1 MGGALM
7 ILNHLVDHLVK
18 RNVKFVLLK
27 DVRCPELRKEKAVEH
42 TIVMSSSV
50 SARHKY
56 YRAHRN
62 DFSSVLCLG
71 NVPPTIKLNV
81 PVHTYIHN
89 LSLLKIPKDYSP
101 KWKIISHLKQWFIR
115 FFSSNTDTWIVQ
127 TDTTQHIV
135 NKTLN
140 SSNKNILIY
149 PFYYIPED
157 IYRKQAS
164 EREDYC
170 FIGEYTYA
178 KGHEYL
184 IEAWRLLASKGFYKK
199 LHLTVS
205 DPSIISRINEAVKDG
220 ANINNHGYIS
230 FNEVI
235 DIYNKCT
242 ATIYPSLNES
252 LGLGI
257 IEAAEAGCDVIGCNL
272 PYMFSVCQP
281 SEHFEPHCP
290 ESIVNAVLSYEA
302 NKNKTKLII
311 QDKVE
316 EFIDFLLERHSK
328 VHSLQQN

>member
-89 LSLLKIPKDYSP
+89 LSLLKIPKDYSL
-101 KWKIISHLKQWFIR
+101 KKKIISQFKQWFIR
-115 FFSSNTDTWIVQ
+115 YYASNTDTWIVQ
-127 TDTTQHIV
+127 TDTTRHIV
-135 NKTLN
+135 NKVLN
-140 SSNKNILIY
+140 SGNKNIFIY

-157 IYRKQAS
+157 IFQKPLS
-164 EREDYC
+164 EREDFC
-170 FIGEYTYA
+170 FIGEYTHA

-205 DPSIISRINEAVKDG
+205 EPSIVSLINEAAKDG
-220 ANINNHGYIS
+220 ADIDNHGYIS
-230 FNEVI
+230 FNEVV

-272 PYMFSVCQP
+272 PYMFSVCKP
-281 SEHFEPHCP
+281 SQHFEPHCP
-290 ESIVNAVLSYEA
+290 ESIVDAVLSYET

-311 QDKVE
+311 KDKVE